1 MLQKVKFELLV
12 FTLKCFSFVF
22 ISRREKIN
30 KMIKWA
36 RYRSKVTEKDD
47 LIDAF
52 LEQEKRFPS
61 KFEFNKCLYDII
73 EFETEYKEIINPNKL
88 SYIINLHKENIN

>member
-1 MLQKVKFELLV
+1 MLKKVKFELLV
-12 FTLKCFSFVF
+12 LILKCFSFIS
-22 ISRREKIN
+22 ISRKDQIN

-36 RYRSKVTEKDD
+36 RYRNDITEKDD

-52 LEQEKRFPS
+52 LSQEKRFPS
-61 KFEFNKCLYDII
+61 TNELNKCLLDII

-88 SYIINLHKENIN
+88 SYIINLHKENTN